1 MALMMMMMMMIAD
14 DGIWVP
20 MIEVVHKRQD
30 RSL

>member
-1 MALMMMMMMMIAD
+1 MALMMMMMIAD
-14 DGIWVP
+14 YGIWVP